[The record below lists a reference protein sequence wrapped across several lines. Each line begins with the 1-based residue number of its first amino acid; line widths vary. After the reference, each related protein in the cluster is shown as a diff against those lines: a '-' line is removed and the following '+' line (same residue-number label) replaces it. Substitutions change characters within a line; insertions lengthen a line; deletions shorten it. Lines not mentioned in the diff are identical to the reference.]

1 MLLGRTFWPATRR
14 AWQGQQLSQQAHFQ
28 GARFLSQKHNLSSPL
43 LPSATTALP
52 GFATAATAQLARRA
66 RVPPVTSLVLSGRRW
81 ETSTTGDDKSG
92 HIASSPGEGI
102 IFLDNVFPLRIGNLL
117 AWRPWRTSADYNDGE
132 ISQLLK
138 RFTKDPDSNAPAPPS
153 PPSTTSF
160 MVSIASVL
168 DPVSLVKRAIPD
180 SLDLT
185 VSEIIPRLKDGGV
198 FVKFRH
204 PADTNLEEIES
215 RLAKSLEAHPVRPW
229 FNPLWGCMRAGL
241 VRGVPWLEDL
251 ASRVPSSRVRVEFCA
266 PPAASSGSGGVGD
279 ASGSANLEL
288 SHETLYGLFRRY
300 GKIAEI
306 SSLPFESKTLPRYAT
321 IDFMRLRDAVMARS
335 CLHGFVVS
343 GTTRL
348 RTSYEPRARAHHIW
362 DWLTS
367 HPRIVIPILAAL
379 LATITV
385 AVFDPIRSF
394 FIRAHVQHSFALRD
408 SQLWKWLQ
416 GRTSAFV
423 AYARNSY
430 DTAADN
436 MGIGNGKSR
445 KGPGTNG
452 QDALMTHRRDLLDAL
467 RTWLLETS
475 ETFIV
480 VQGPR
485 GSGKNELVIDQAL
498 KGRKDVLVIDCKPI
512 VEARG
517 ESATIKRIATAI
529 GYRPVFSW
537 ANNLSSLVDLAVQ
550 GTTGVKTGFS
560 ETLDEQLSKIL
571 QTATS
576 ALREV
581 SLDGRHKTDVD
592 ADLNEDAYLEAH
604 PERRAVIVLDNF
616 GHRNE
621 DASGP
626 VYDKLAEWAAT
637 LVQGNIAH
645 VVFLTSDT
653 SYPKALVKAMP
664 DRVFRQIALGDLSP
678 EVAMNYV
685 LSHLA
690 EKEEEEE
697 EVVAA
702 TGGAEE
708 PQPDQ
713 PETPASTAAADIA
726 IDAKK
731 AREKA
736 HELAAQP
743 KQQSILDKVIM
754 PFQKSKADGDDTS
767 KTTTTADSRDADAAQ
782 GALAPPTEKKLTEK
796 AVAKVKGLT
805 SARKTK
811 RVSGE
816 PSTINTAAAKA
827 ALGAEGGV
835 PGIISATASQS
846 QVSPEHQDVIRELDG
861 CIGVLGGRL
870 TDLESL
876 VRRLKSGQSPK
887 RAVSEIVEQSASEII
902 KMFLLSQ
909 PKTSSASSG
918 SGSSSSA
925 PAAAAAS
932 PPSSRAWTA
941 EQAWYLVR
949 EIGAKGGDICYN
961 DILLSDTF
969 ASSNAGIAAID
980 ALAAAELVT
989 VKSFRGR
996 PQSIKAGSPVY
1007 LAAFQFLCSDAALA
1021 ARLDRGVL
1029 AEKADTEAKTVAKVE
1044 QELALLGTL
1053 SKQPQQTIDRM
1064 RYLLDKLQ
1072 ESQAKIRTYEVEMAR
1087 LKKIMSET
1095 T

>member
-1 MLLGRTFWPATRR
+1 MLLGRSFQPATLR
-14 AWQGQQLSQQAHFQ
+14 AWQRQQLWRQVQIQ
-28 GARFLSQKHNLSSPL
+28 GARPLSQKHDRFSAI
-43 LPSATTALP
+43 LPPTTTTLPRIASSATT
-52 GFATAATAQLARRA
+52 QLAHRP

-81 ETSTTGDDKSG
+81 ETSTTGDDNSG

-132 ISQLLK
+132 ITQLLK
-138 RFTKDPDSNAPAPPS
+138 RFTKNPDADAKSSSTNSTPA
-153 PPSTTSF
+153 F
-160 MVSIASVL
+160 LVSIASVL

-180 SLDLT
+180 SLNLT
-185 VSEIIPRLKDGGV
+185 ITEIIPRLKDGGV

-204 PADTNLEEIES
+204 PADRNLEDIES
-215 RLAKSLEAHPVRPW
+215 SLAKELIAHPVRPW

-251 ASRVPSSRVRVEFCA
+251 ASRVPSSRVKVEFCA

-279 ASGSANLEL
+279 ASGNANLEL
-288 SHETLYGLFRRY
+288 SQETIYGLFRRY

-306 SSLPFESKTLPRYAT
+306 NSLPSDSKTLPRFAT

-335 CLHGFVVS
+335 CLHGFVVN

-394 FIRAHVQHSFALRD
+394 FIRAHVQHSFAVRD
-408 SQLWKWLQ
+408 SQLWKWIQ
-416 GRTSAFV
+416 GRTNAFV

-436 MGIGNGKSR
+436 MGIGSGKSH
-445 KGPGTNG
+445 KGTGSHG

-467 RTWLLETS
+467 RTWLLETT

-485 GSGKNELVIDQAL
+485 GSGKNELVVDQAL

-517 ESATIKRIATAI
+517 ESATIKRIAAAI

-537 ANNLSSLVDLAVQ
+537 ANNLSSLIDLAVQ

-571 QTATS
+571 QTATA

-581 SLDGRHKTDVD
+581 SLGGRHKTDVD

-637 LVQGNIAH
+637 LVQANVAH

-697 EVVAA
+697 VVPADD
-702 TGGAEE
+702 AEAQQQPE
-708 PQPDQ
+708 QPD
-713 PETPASTAAADIA
+713 TPTSTAAADIA
-726 IDAKK
+726 IDAQK
-731 AREKA
+731 ARAKA
-736 HELAAQP
+736 HEQPAEP
-743 KQQSILDKVIM
+743 KQQSILDKVTL
-754 PFQKSKADGDDTS
+754 PFQKSKTEESDDSS
-767 KTTTTADSRDADAAQ
+767 KTVEGGAADAAKE
-782 GALAPPTEKKLTEK
+782 APVSEKKPTEKNTLIK
-796 AVAKVKGLT
+796 AKAKGLPPVKNT
-805 SARKTK
+805 GRI
-811 RVSGE
+811 SGE

-827 ALGAEGGV
+827 ALAAEGGV
-835 PGIISATASQS
+835 PGIVSATASQS
-846 QVSPEHQDVIRELDG
+846 ALSSEHQEVIRELDG

-909 PKTSSASSG
+909 PKTSSATGG
-918 SGSSSSA
+918 SGSSSGA

-932 PPSSRAWTA
+932 SPSSRAWTA

-949 EIGAKGGDICYN
+949 EIAAKGGDVCYN
-961 DILLSDTF
+961 DVLLSDTF
-969 ASSNAGIAAID
+969 AFSNAGIAAID

-1007 LAAFQFLCSDAALA
+1007 LAAFQFLGSDTALA
-1021 ARLDRGVL
+1021 ARLDRCVL
-1029 AEKADTEAKTVAKVE
+1029 AKKASGEAKTVAKVE
-1044 QELALLGTL
+1044 QELALLSTL
-1053 SKQPQQTIDRM
+1053 QKQPAQTGDRTL
-1064 RYLLDKLQ
+1064 YLLNKLKA
-1072 ESQAKIRTYEVEMAR
+1072 SQANIQLYEAEMAR
-1087 LKKIMSET
+1087 LKKVMSEAT
-1095 T
+1095 

>member
-1 MLLGRTFWPATRR
+1 MLLGRSFRLASSQVWQRQQPRVLTLKHGRSLAVFQPA
-14 AWQGQQLSQQAHFQ
+14 AF
-28 GARFLSQKHNLSSPL
+28 
-43 LPSATTALP
+43 
-52 GFATAATAQLARRA
+52 TAAKTQLAHRP
-66 RVPPVTSLVLSGRRW
+66 RVPAATSLVLAGRRW

-92 HIASSPGEGI
+92 HIAAEPGEGI
-102 IFLDNVFPLRIGNLL
+102 LFLDNVFPLRIGNLL
-117 AWRPWRTSADYNDGE
+117 AWRPWRTSADYKDGE

-138 RFTKDPDSNAPAPPS
+138 RFSKDSGANTSSSSS
-153 PPSTTSF
+153 PLSSF
-160 MVSIASVL
+160 WVSIASVI

-180 SLDLT
+180 NLNLT
-185 VSEIIPRLKDGGV
+185 VTEIVPRLKDGGV

-204 PADTNLEEIES
+204 PAGTNLEDVEADLS
-215 RLAKSLEAHPVRPW
+215 KSLAAHPVRPW

-251 ASRVPSSRVRVEFCA
+251 ASRVPSSRVKVEFCA
-266 PPAASSGSGGVGD
+266 PPAATGSGGVGD
-279 ASGSANLEL
+279 ASGAANLEL
-288 SHETLYGLFRRY
+288 SHETIYGLFRRY

-306 SSLPFESKTLPRYAT
+306 TSLPFDSKTLPRYAT

-335 CLHGFVVS
+335 CLHGFVVN
-343 GTTRL
+343 GTSRL

-367 HPRIVIPILAAL
+367 HPRIVFPILAAL

-408 SQLWKWLQ
+408 SHVWKWVS
-416 GRTSAFV
+416 GRTRAFW
-423 AYARNSY
+423 AYARSSY
-430 DTAADN
+430 DAAADN
-436 MGIGNGKSR
+436 MGISSGKGR
-445 KGPGTNG
+445 RGANNHG

-467 RTWLLETS
+467 RTWLLETT

-498 KGRKDVLVIDCKPI
+498 KGRHDVLVIDCKPI

-517 ESATIKRIATAI
+517 ESATIKRIAGAI

-571 QTATS
+571 QTATA
-576 ALREV
+576 ALRDV
-581 SLDGRHKTDVD
+581 SLAGRHKTDVD
-592 ADLNEDAYLEAH
+592 AQLNEDAYLEAH

-621 DASGP
+621 DATGL

-645 VVFLTSDT
+645 VIFLTSDT

-664 DRVFRQIALGDLSP
+664 DRLFRQIALGDLSP
-678 EVAMNYV
+678 DVAMNYV

-697 EVVAA
+697 AVEEDTEGQQPLAQKPDTAA
-702 TGGAEE
+702 T
-708 PQPDQ
+708 
-713 PETPASTAAADIA
+713 TAAVDIA
-726 IDAKK
+726 IDAQK
-731 AREKA
+731 ARLKAEQQPAEEKS
-736 HELAAQP
+736 
-743 KQQSILDKVIM
+743 KSILDSITL
-754 PFQKSKADGDDTS
+754 PFQKSKSEGESTDIS
-767 KTTTTADSRDADAAQ
+767 
-782 GALAPPTEKKLTEK
+782 EK
-796 AVAKVKGLT
+796 AVTEASKDGE
-805 SARKTK
+805 KTVATDK
-811 RVSGE
+811 EQIPAQKAAVHSKAATLKKNPRISGE
-816 PSTINTAAAKA
+816 PSTLNTAAAKA
-827 ALGAEGGV
+827 VLSAEGG
-835 PGIISATASQS
+835 ISSVIGAT
-846 QVSPEHQDVIRELDG
+846 VSPSSVSDAHQDVIRELDS

-902 KMFLLSQ
+902 KMFLLPQ
-909 PKTSSASSG
+909 GKAPSSAGSAGTTSG
-918 SGSSSSA
+918 AA
-925 PAAAAAS
+925 PATATS
-932 PPSSRAWTA
+932 SSRAWTS
-941 EQAWYLVR
+941 EQAWFLVR
-949 EIGAKGGDICYN
+949 ELATKGGSVCYN

-969 ASSNAGIAAID
+969 ASSGSGIAALD
-980 ALAAAELVT
+980 ALAAAELVNI
-989 VKSFRGR
+989 KSFRGR

-1007 LAAFQFLCSDAALA
+1007 LAAFQFLGSDAALA
-1021 ARLDRGVL
+1021 ARLDRSVL
-1029 AEKADTEAKTVAKVE
+1029 SDKASTEAKTVAKVE
-1044 QELALLGTL
+1044 QELALLSSL
-1053 SKQPQQTIDRM
+1053 SKQPPQVGDRAA
-1064 RYLLDKLQ
+1064 YLLNKLQ
-1072 ESQAKIRTYEVEMAR
+1072 AAQIKIMEYEAEMAR
-1087 LKKIMSET
+1087 LKKIMSEST
-1095 T
+1095 

>member
-1 MLLGRTFWPATRR
+1 MLLGRSFRPASVQ
-14 AWQGQQLSQQAHFQ
+14 AWQQKQL
-28 GARFLSQKHNLSSPL
+28 RLLSRNHGRSSII
-43 LPSATTALP
+43 LPPPVSTLP
-52 GFATAATAQLARRA
+52 RLAKAVNTQIAQRP
-66 RVPPVTSLVLSGRRW
+66 RVPAVTSFVLSGRRW

-92 HIASSPGEGI
+92 HIAAEPGEGI
-102 IFLDNVFPLRIGNLL
+102 LFLDNVFPLRIGNIL

-132 ISQLLK
+132 ISQLLE
-138 RFTKDPDSNAPAPPS
+138 RFTKDGNADTSSSSSSSSS
-153 PPSTTSF
+153 PGF
-160 MVSIASVL
+160 LVSIASVI

-180 SLDLT
+180 NLNLT
-185 VSEIIPRLKDGGV
+185 ITEIVPRLKDGGV

-204 PADTNLEEIES
+204 PADTNLEDVEAS
-215 RLAKSLEAHPVRPW
+215 LSKSLVAHPVRPW

-266 PPAASSGSGGVGD
+266 PPAATGTGGVGD
-279 ASGSANLEL
+279 ASGTANLEL

-306 SSLPFESKTLPRYAT
+306 SSLPFDSKTLPRYAT

-335 CLHGFVVS
+335 CLHGFVVN
-343 GTTRL
+343 GTSRL

-367 HPRIVIPILAAL
+367 HPRIVFPILAAL

-408 SQLWKWLQ
+408 SQVWKWVQ
-416 GRTSAFV
+416 GRTRAV
-423 AYARNSY
+423 LAYARSSY
-430 DTAADN
+430 DAAADN
-436 MGIGNGKSR
+436 IGISSGKGR
-445 KGPGTNG
+445 KGATNHG

-467 RTWLLETS
+467 RTWLLETT

-498 KGRKDVLVIDCKPI
+498 KGRRDVLVIDCKPI

-517 ESATIKRIATAI
+517 ESATIKRIAAAI

-571 QTATS
+571 ATATA
-576 ALREV
+576 ALRDV
-581 SLDGRHKTDVD
+581 SLAGRHKTDVD
-592 ADLNEDAYLEAH
+592 ATLNEDAYLEAH
-604 PERRAVIVLDNF
+604 PEHRAVIVLDNF

-621 DASGP
+621 DATGL

-637 LVQGNIAH
+637 LVQANIAH
-645 VVFLTSDT
+645 VIFLTSDT

-664 DRVFRQIALGDLSP
+664 DRLFRQIALGDLSP

-690 EKEEEEE
+690 EKEDEE
-697 EVVAA
+697 EVVEA
-702 TGGAEE
+702 GAEAQE
-708 PQPDQ
+708 PVEQKPD
-713 PETPASTAAADIA
+713 TAAATAAVDIA
-726 IDAKK
+726 IDAQK
-731 AREKA
+731 ARLKA
-736 HELAAQP
+736 EQQP
-743 KQQSILDKVIM
+743 TEEKQQTILDKVTL
-754 PFQKSKADGDDTS
+754 PFQKAKSDGERKGDEKADNDAGRDGNDTVATKQKLVKKVSTTSKAASFG
-767 KTTTTADSRDADAAQ
+767 KNPRI
-782 GALAPPTEKKLTEK
+782 
-796 AVAKVKGLT
+796 
-805 SARKTK
+805 
-811 RVSGE
+811 SGE
-816 PSTINTAAAKA
+816 PSTINTTAAKA
-827 ALGAEGGV
+827 VLSAEGGILSV
-835 PGIISATASQS
+835 IGATASQS
-846 QVSPEHQDVIRELDG
+846 PISDAHQEVIRELDS

-902 KMFLLSQ
+902 KMFLLPQ
-909 PKTSSASSG
+909 GKSASSST
-918 SGSSSSA
+918 SGGTASGA
-925 PAAAAAS
+925 ATPAAAPTS
-932 PPSSRAWTA
+932 SSSRAWTS

-949 EIGAKGGDICYN
+949 EIAAKGGSVCYN

-969 ASSNAGIAAID
+969 AFSNAGIAAID

-989 VKSFRGR
+989 IRSHRGR

-1007 LAAFQFLCSDAALA
+1007 LAAFQFLGSDTALA
-1021 ARLDRGVL
+1021 ARLDRCVL
-1029 AEKADTEAKTVAKVE
+1029 SDKASSEAKTVAKVE

-1053 SKQPQQTIDRM
+1053 PKQPAQAGERAT
-1064 RYLLDKLQ
+1064 YLLNKLQ
-1072 ESQAKIRTYEVEMAR
+1072 ASQAKIQAYEAEMAR
-1087 LKKIMSET
+1087 LKQLMSEKT
-1095 T
+1095 